1 MASAFTRIGLIGKY
15 NSPEVGE
22 TLEQV
27 GRHLLGLGLEVTL
40 DTGSSHLLREGT
52 FPVADREE
60 LGRSCDLAIVVGGDG
75 TLLAAARSLT
85 DYRVPLLGINLGRLG
100 FLVDVSPRL
109 PGRGTAAAARAHHPR
124 GRADRRVERVQRRR
138 RAQDRRRA
146 HDRFRHLRQR
156 RLPVSAAFGWPDRVD
171 AERLDRLRPLRR
183 RADHAPET
191 QRAGAGARTP

>member
-100 FLVDVSPRL
+100 FLVDVSPDQNGCCCTRAS
-109 PGRGTAAAARAHHPR
+109 PARA
-124 GRADRRVERVQRRR
+124 
-138 RAQDRRRA
+138 
-146 HDRFRHLRQR
+146 
-156 RLPVSAAFGWPDRVD
+156 S
-171 AERLDRLRPLRR
+171 
-183 RADHAPET
+183 
-191 QRAGAGARTP
+191 